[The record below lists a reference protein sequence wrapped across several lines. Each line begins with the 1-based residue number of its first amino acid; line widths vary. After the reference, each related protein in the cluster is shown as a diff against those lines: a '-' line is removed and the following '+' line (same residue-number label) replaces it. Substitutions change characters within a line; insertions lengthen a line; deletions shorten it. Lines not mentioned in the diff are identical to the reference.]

1 MTPEMLAAWLV
12 PLVTIGT
19 LVWRLSAKLTS
30 IMSKLDHLEEE
41 NRRLRADLV
50 ALQTLLS
57 MLVDKRAT
65 RP

>member
-1 MTPEMLAAWLV
+1 MTAEMLAAWLV
-12 PLVTIGT
+12 PVVTIGT

-30 IMSKLDHLEEE
+30 IMSKLDQLEEE

-57 MLVDKRAT
+57 MLVDKRAN
-65 RP
+65 RA

>member
-1 MTPEMLAAWLV
+1 MTLEMLAAWLV
-12 PLVTIGT
+12 PVVTIGT

-30 IMSKLDHLEEE
+30 IMAKLDQLEEE
-41 NRRLRADLV
+41 NQRLRADLV

-65 RP
+65 RA

>member
-1 MTPEMLAAWLV
+1 MTLEMLAAWLV
-12 PLVTIGT
+12 PVVTIGT

-30 IMSKLDHLEEE
+30 IMSKLDQLEEE
-41 NRRLRADLV
+41 NQRLRADLV

-57 MLVDKRAT
+57 MLVDKRAN

>member
-1 MTPEMLAAWLV
+1 MTLEMLAAWLV
-12 PLVTIGT
+12 PVVTIGT

-30 IMSKLDHLEEE
+30 IMSKLDQLEEE
-41 NRRLRADLV
+41 NQRLRADLV